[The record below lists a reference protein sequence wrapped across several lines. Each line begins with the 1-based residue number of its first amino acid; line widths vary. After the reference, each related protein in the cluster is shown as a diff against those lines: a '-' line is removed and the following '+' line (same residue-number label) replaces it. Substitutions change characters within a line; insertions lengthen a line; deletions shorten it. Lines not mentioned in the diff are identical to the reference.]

1 MKESLYFF
9 GLVIRVIMIT
19 MLQLSEQIAIVFS
32 HIFTC
37 VIPFFIILSFAV
49 LYWRHAP
56 SFPPLFLKNKDE
68 NTSKEKD
75 ESTGDSVSWLLCSH
89 FLFA

>member
-1 MKESLYFF
+1 MKESLYLF

-37 VIPFFIILSFAV
+37 VSLDF
-49 LYWRHAP
+49 R
-56 SFPPLFLKNKDE
+56 
-68 NTSKEKD
+68 
-75 ESTGDSVSWLLCSH
+75 LLCYTGGTH
-89 FLFA
+89 LPFLPYFLRTKMRTLQKTKMRALVIQ

>member
-1 MKESLYFF
+1 MKDSLYLF

-49 LYWRHAP
+49 EART
-56 SFPPLFLKNKDE
+56 FLSSLIFE
-68 NTSKEKD
+68 EQR
-75 ESTGDSVSWLLCSH
+75 
-89 FLFA
+89 

>member
-37 VIPFFIILSFAV
+37 VIPFFIRLSFAV
-49 LYWRHAP
+49 LEART
-56 SFPPLFLKNKDE
+56 FL
-68 NTSKEKD
+68 S
-75 ESTGDSVSWLLCSH
+75 SLI
-89 FLFA
+89 FLEQR